1 MQQFQMDFDQKSN
14 APALIHEKFQWACQL
29 LKEATEENRA
39 VREQFEELLLET
51 DRLKLQLEQKKTQLA
66 LVEEKKAENEL
77 NMKREIRALL
87 EAYLQVKNKVDE

>member
-1 MQQFQMDFDQKSN
+1 M
-14 APALIHEKFQWACQL
+14 
-29 LKEATEENRA
+29 
-39 VREQFEELLLET
+39 REQFEELLLET

-87 EAYLQVKNKVDE
+87 EAYL